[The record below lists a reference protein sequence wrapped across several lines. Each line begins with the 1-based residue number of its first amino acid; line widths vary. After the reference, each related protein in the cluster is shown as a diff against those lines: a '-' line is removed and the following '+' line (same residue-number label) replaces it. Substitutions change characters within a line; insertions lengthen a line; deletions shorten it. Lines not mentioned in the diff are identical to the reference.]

1 MTDADVEKGSYSGFE
16 RFLFFVTPIIFTVVL
31 LIVLLA
37 LFNFPVR
44 QGLLEVA
51 DKIPIVKNWVP
62 DPISSKGPLTGSD
75 NLAEKS
81 EKKQDQNIKELN
93 ELIASKD
100 EELKKA
106 TALIEQKDSEIATLK
121 QSVQQSEQ
129 KLEDK
134 AQTDEQYQG
143 QIKSLANMYAQ
154 MQPSKSAPIIENL
167 TLEEQVL
174 VLNAM
179 KPSDR
184 VKILEKMTP
193 KVAADAT
200 IRLKDVQSSE
210 NLEIAALQSRLAK
223 VDASTK
229 QVPTSLD
236 NQQLSQTFMTM
247 PPKSAAKIVLDTAA
261 ISEDKALRIL
271 RSVDDTTRSQILS
284 AMQDTDTNAKV
295 AAKLLAKIMPTK

>member
-1 MTDADVEKGSYSGFE
+1 MNDADVEKSSYSGFE

-37 LFNFPVR
+37 LFNYPVR
-44 QGLLEVA
+44 NSLLEMA
-51 DKIPIVKNWVP
+51 QSIPIVKNWVP
-62 DPISSKGPLTGSD
+62 EPTSSNGSTKGNDGSAKK
-75 NLAEKS
+75 NANQ
-81 EKKQDQNIKELN
+81 EKKINELN
-93 ELIASKD
+93 DLLASKD
-100 EELKKA
+100 AELKKA
-106 TALIEQKDSEIATLK
+106 TAMIEQKDAEISTLK
-121 QSVQQSEQ
+121 QNVQQSEQ
-129 KLEDK
+129 KLVDK
-134 AQTDEQYQG
+134 GQTDEQYQA
-143 QIKSLANMYAQ
+143 QITSLANMYAQ

-210 NLEIAALQSRLAK
+210 NLAIAALQSRIAK
-223 VDASTK
+223 VDANAKKDS
-229 QVPTSLD
+229 TSLD

-247 PPKSAAKIVLDTAA
+247 TPKNAAKIVLDTTK

-271 RSVDDTTRSQILS
+271 RSVDDATRSQILA
-284 AMQDTDTNAKV
+284 AMQDTDANAKV
-295 AAKLLAKIMPTK
+295 AAKLLSKIMPAK